1 MNLVNIFLYQETF
14 TVTFCL
20 IYDQTRCSGPG
31 FYGMVLEAFR
41 ADSSKSTPKL
51 PLKGP
56 SLKLKLIS
64 TCYRARLAPLNEA
77 LSGAWAS
84 CTLWLLIL
92 LPLLPGDRAR
102 DELTGGA
109 NWPCLGLGAS
119 EALFPRAPSAC
130 SLLGDSLVGVRILSG
145 FGGGGLSRSKE
156 EKQDRKIN
164 LLNYGSSS
172 NISITLINIT
182 RI

>member
-1 MNLVNIFLYQETF
+1 MEWCSRPSVPTQVN
-14 TVTFCL
+14 
-20 IYDQTRCSGPG
+20 R
-31 FYGMVLEAFR
+31 
-41 ADSSKSTPKL
+41 PKL

-56 SLKLKLIS
+56 SLKLKFIS

-130 SLLGDSLVGVRILSG
+130 NLLGDSLVGVRSLSG
-145 FGGGGLSRSKE
+145 FGGGGLSRS
-156 EKQDRKIN
+156 RNALFVSIP
-164 LLNYGSSS
+164 S
-172 NISITLINIT
+172 NRGTNVMLSPSVFSPLTRMRISLSFKYFVP
-182 RI
+182 

>member
-20 IYDQTRCSGPG
+20 IYDQTRCSGPV
-31 FYGMVLEAFR
+31 MEWC
-41 ADSSKSTPKL
+41 STPSTSTQVNRPKL

-56 SLKLKLIS
+56 SLKLKFIS

-92 LPLLPGDRAR
+92 LPLLPGDRSR

-145 FGGGGLSRSKE
+145 FGGGGLSRSEE
-156 EKQDRKIN
+156 EKHDRKTF
-164 LLNYGSSS
+164 Y
-172 NISITLINIT
+172 
-182 RI
+182 